1 MKEQLEP
8 SLTATAIRHQE
19 EKQHK
24 ETLTLVPVPP
34 ATDAEILAYLRR
46 SGKLTEIAA
55 LAERDVVILTM
66 CEQLGITTS
75 DAEWQAAGDAFRLE
89 HQLWGTSETLAWL
102 KQQRIRI
109 QEWSQGIRIAL
120 LEKKLKE
127 HLFGATV
134 DSTYY
139 SCQNN
144 YRRVALS
151 QILVFDLT
159 TAEKIVQTL
168 QAGSDSFCAL
178 ALEYSQGKLSQENG
192 GFVGLRFLVELLPE
206 IVTAIIDAEAGEVIG
221 PIQTQLGYHIL
232 RVEKWLSSELNQSVR
247 EQIINMMFKLW
258 LNNVENCPSDGE

>member
-1 MKEQLEP
+1 MKEELE
-8 SLTATAIRHQE
+8 STSTSTAIRDQE
-19 EKQHK
+19 EEHYKK
-24 ETLTLVPVPP
+24 TLTLVPVPP

-55 LAERDVVILTM
+55 LAERDVIILTM
-66 CEQLGITTS
+66 CEQLGITIS

-89 HQLWGTSETLAWL
+89 RQLWGTSETLAWL

-109 QEWSQGIRIAL
+109 QEWSQGIRVAL

-134 DSTYY
+134 DSTYI
-139 SCQNN
+139 SNQHN

-168 QAGSDSFCAL
+168 QAGSASFCAL

-192 GFVGLRFLVELLPE
+192 GFVGIRCLVELLPE
-206 IVTAIIDAEAGEVIG
+206 IVTAITDAEEGEVIG
-221 PIQTQLGYHIL
+221 PIKTKLGYQIF

-247 EQIINMMFKLW
+247 EQILDMMFKAW
-258 LNNVENCPSDGE
+258 LNNLQNYTGNGE

>member
-8 SLTATAIRHQE
+8 ILTSRVVGDQE
-19 EKQHK
+19 EEHHK
-24 ETLTLVPVPP
+24 ETLTLVPVTP

-55 LAERDVVILTM
+55 LAERDVVILTI
-66 CEQLGITTS
+66 CEQLGITIS

-89 HQLWGTSETLAWL
+89 RQLWGTSETLAWL
-102 KQQRIRI
+102 KQQRLKI
-109 QEWSQGIRIAL
+109 QEWSQGIRVAL
-120 LEKKLKE
+120 LEKKLKQ

-134 DSTYY
+134 DSTYI
-139 SCQNN
+139 SNQHN

-168 QAGSDSFCAL
+168 QAGSASFCAS
-178 ALEYSQGKLSQENG
+178 ALEYSQGKLSQGNG

-206 IVTAIIDAEAGEVIG
+206 IVTAITDTEEGEVIG
-221 PIQTQLGYHIL
+221 PIQTKLGYHIL
-232 RVEKWLSSELNQSVR
+232 RVEKWFSSELNQSVR
-247 EQIINMMFKLW
+247 EQIMDMMFKVW
-258 LNNVENCPSDGE
+258 LNNLQNYSGSGK